1 MAIGSSSTSP
11 ACSQQVPESVGT
23 ACADSRHG
31 AHPDMPIVLR
41 RPDSLSPPDVIIVQ
55 SASTAI
61 DTISTSSSSPSGT
74 SSATKKMFQKR
85 KSGPEERTL
94 HHPSG
99 ALHKR
104 SRHASPREATL
115 LADRL
120 RPRILDE
127 FVGQTHLTGP
137 NTLLFSGDGELATE
151 NVIFWGPP
159 GCGKTTLA
167 RILSGFTDATFKE
180 VSAAISTVND
190 VCAIFEEARDE
201 LQSTGRR
208 TIVFL
213 DEIHRFSRSH
223 QDAFIPFI
231 ERGFV
236 QIIGATTENPSF
248 ELNRALLHLCRVHVL
263 ERLTDA
269 DVVKI
274 VERAVVWAAPPA
286 ADDDSDTSSAQLRP
300 PSSPKGAPSTSSP
313 QAEPPDLTTQ
323 PVDTSGSLPPSPVY
337 PQLTPRVKA
346 AIASLSS
353 GDARTALSLLELV
366 LLAPRTTPESALLDT
381 LRRSVSTSYDRTGDA
396 HYDRISALHKSVRGS
411 QPDAALYWLA
421 RMLEAGEDPVYI
433 ARRMAVCA
441 SEDIGMADR
450 RALPLAGLPS
460 PHSYA
465 MAALQA
471 CQMVGMPGCRAQLAE
486 LVAYLAEA
494 PKSTR
499 AYQAYNRAEKLAKR
513 DPTLLVPVAM
523 RDMLVGVADVLGCGE
538 GYKYPPEY
546 MHPVTN
552 EYLPR
557 QLHGE
562 VILRR
567 EGDLGDKLWD
577 EAALRTWEEVENGGR
592 EWVGRPQ
599 SRPHSP
605 NDTTR
610 STSEGISGPYVT
622 RAPAAAVHGGDLD
635 ELII

>member
-1 MAIGSSSTSP
+1 
-11 ACSQQVPESVGT
+11 
-23 ACADSRHG
+23 
-31 AHPDMPIVLR
+31 MPILR
-41 RPDSLSPPDVIIVQ
+41 RPDSLSPPDLMIVR
-55 SASTAI
+55 STSTAAI
-61 DTISTSSSSPSGT
+61 DEISAPSSSSSDT
-74 SSATKKMFQKR
+74 SSATTKMFQKR
-85 KSGPEERTL
+85 KSGPEEMTL
-94 HHPSG
+94 HHPYE

-104 SRHASPREATL
+104 SRHASPGEATL

-137 NTLLFSGDGELATE
+137 NTLLFSGDGELTTE

-180 VSAAISTVND
+180 VSATISTVNE
-190 VCAIFEEARDE
+190 VCAIFEKARDE
-201 LQSTGRR
+201 LQSTGQR

-223 QDAFIPFI
+223 QDTFIPFI

-248 ELNRALLHLCRVHVL
+248 ELNRTLLNLCRVHVL

-269 DVVKI
+269 DLVKI
-274 VERAVVWAAPPA
+274 VERAVVLAAAPA
-286 ADDDSDTSSAQLRP
+286 ADGDSNTSSAQLRP
-300 PSSPKGAPSTSSP
+300 PSSPKDASSTCASSP
-313 QAEPPDLTTQ
+313 QAQPPDITTQ
-323 PVDTSGSLPPSPVY
+323 PLVDTSTPLPPLSPSPVY
-337 PQLTPRVKA
+337 PQLTARVKA
-346 AIASLSS
+346 AIASHSS

-366 LLAPRTTPESALLDT
+366 LLAPRTTPESALLDS

-396 HYDRISALHKSVRGS
+396 HYDRISALHKS
-411 QPDAALYWLA
+411 
-421 RMLEAGEDPVYI
+421 AGEDPVYI

-450 RALPLAGLPS
+450 RALPLARLPS
-460 PHSYA
+460 PHSLVRWSA
-465 MAALQA
+465 CPGAAHSSRNSSRTSLRRQSR
-471 CQMVGMPGCRAQLAE
+471 RARTKGITAL
-486 LVAYLAEA
+486 
-494 PKSTR
+494 R
-499 AYQAYNRAEKLAKR
+499 KLAKR

-523 RDMLVGVADVLGCGE
+523 RDVPVGVADALECGE

-577 EAALRTWEEVENGGR
+577 EEALKRWEQVENGGQ
-592 EWVGRPQ
+592 EWVGRPYI
-599 SRPHSP
+599 
-605 NDTTR
+605 T
-610 STSEGISGPYVT
+610 
-622 RAPAAAVHGGDLD
+622 
-635 ELII
+635 

>member
-1 MAIGSSSTSP
+1 MQST
-11 ACSQQVPESVGT
+11 
-23 ACADSRHG
+23 
-31 AHPDMPIVLR
+31 
-41 RPDSLSPPDVIIVQ
+41 
-55 SASTAI
+55 STAI
-61 DTISTSSSSPSGT
+61 DGISAPSSPSSGT
-74 SSATKKMFQKR
+74 SSATQKMSQKR
-85 KSGPEERTL
+85 KSEPEETTL
-94 HHPSG
+94 HHPCG
-99 ALHKR
+99 AMLKR
-104 SRHASPREATL
+104 SRQMGHAHPGEATL

-127 FVGQTHLTGP
+127 FVGQTHLTSGR
-137 NTLLFSGDGELATE
+137 NTHLFSGDGELTTE
-151 NVIFWGPP
+151 NIIFWGPP

-167 RILSGFTDATFKE
+167 RILSGFTDASFKE
-180 VSAAISTVND
+180 VSATISTVNE
-190 VCAIFEEARDE
+190 VCSIFEEARDE

-248 ELNRALLHLCRVHVL
+248 ELNWALLHLCRVDVL

-269 DVVKI
+269 DVVEI
-274 VERAVVWAAPPA
+274 VERAVERAVPPIA
-286 ADDDSDTSSAQLRP
+286 NDDNGTSSAQFRL
-300 PSSPKGAPSTSSP
+300 PSSPKNASSTRASSP
-313 QAEPPDLTTQ
+313 Q
-323 PVDTSGSLPPSPVY
+323 
-337 PQLTPRVKA
+337 
-346 AIASLSS
+346 
-353 GDARTALSLLELV
+353 LV
-366 LLAPRTTPESALLDT
+366 LLAPQTAPESALLDS
-381 LRRSVSTSYDRTGDA
+381 LRRSVSTSYDRAGDA
-396 HYDRISALHKSVRGS
+396 RYDLISVLHKSVRGS

-421 RMLEAGEDPVYI
+421 RMLEAGENPVYV

-450 RALPLAGLPS
+450 RALPLA
-460 PHSYA
+460 
-465 MAALQA
+465 MAALQT

-499 AYQAYNRAEKLAKR
+499 AYEGYNRAEKLVQR
-513 DPTLLVPVAM
+513 DPTLFVPVAM
-523 RDMLVGVADVLGCGE
+523 RDVPVGVMDALECGE

-577 EAALRTWEEVENGGR
+577 EDALRRWEEVENDGR
-592 EWVGRPQ
+592 EWVGR
-599 SRPHSP
+599 
-605 NDTTR
+605 
-610 STSEGISGPYVT
+610 
-622 RAPAAAVHGGDLD
+622 LK
-635 ELII
+635 

>member
-1 MAIGSSSTSP
+1 M
-11 ACSQQVPESVGT
+11 
-23 ACADSRHG
+23 
-31 AHPDMPIVLR
+31 
-41 RPDSLSPPDVIIVQ
+41 IVQ
-55 SASTAI
+55 STSTAI
-61 DTISTSSSSPSGT
+61 DGISAPSSSPSDT
-74 SSATKKMFQKR
+74 SSAVKNMFQKR
-85 KSGPEERTL
+85 KSGPEEMTL
-94 HHPSG
+94 HHR

-104 SRHASPREATL
+104 SRHASPGEATL

-137 NTLLFSGDGELATE
+137 NTLLFSGDGELTTE

-159 GCGKTTLA
+159 GCGKTTLV

-180 VSAAISTVND
+180 VSATISTVNE

-223 QDAFIPFI
+223 QVFVPYLYASFYLTICQDSFIPFI

-236 QIIGATTENPSF
+236 QVIGATTENPSF
-248 ELNRALLHLCRVHVL
+248 ELNRTLLNLCRVHVL

-286 ADDDSDTSSAQLRP
+286 TDDDSNTSSPHLRP
-300 PSSPKGAPSTSSP
+300 HSSPKDASSTRASP
-313 QAEPPDLTTQ
+313 QAQPPDITTQ
-323 PVDTSGSLPPSPVY
+323 PLVDTPTPLPPLSPSLVY
-337 PQLTPRVKA
+337 PQLTARVKA

-366 LLAPRTTPESALLDT
+366 FLAPRTAPESALLDS

-433 ARRMAVCA
+433 ARRMA
-441 SEDIGMADR
+441 
-450 RALPLAGLPS
+450 
-460 PHSYA
+460 A

-499 AYQAYNRAEKLAKR
+499 AYQGYNRAEKLAKR

-523 RDMLVGVADVLGCGE
+523 RDVPVGVADVLECE
-538 GYKYPPEY
+538 GYRYPPEY

-577 EAALRTWEEVENGGR
+577 EDALKRWEEVENGGQ
-592 EWVGRPQ
+592 EWVGRPY
-599 SRPHSP
+599 SGPHPWSHP
-605 NDTTR
+605 SNDTTQPASE
-610 STSEGISGPYVT
+610 STTYNN
-622 RAPAAAVHGGDLD
+622 
-635 ELII
+635 

>member
-1 MAIGSSSTSP
+1 MAGSSSTSP
-11 ACSQQVPESVGT
+11 ACSRQVPESVG
-23 ACADSRHG
+23 APRADSRHG
-31 AHPDMPIVLR
+31 AHPDMPMLR
-41 RPDSLSPPDVIIVQ
+41 RPESLSPPDVMIVQ
-55 SASTAI
+55 STSTAI
-61 DTISTSSSSPSGT
+61 DGISAPSSSPSGT
-74 SSATKKMFQKR
+74 TKLFQKR
-85 KSGPEERTL
+85 KSGPEEMT
-94 HHPSG
+94 
-99 ALHKR
+99 LHKR
-104 SRHASPREATL
+104 SRHASPGEATL

-127 FVGQTHLTGP
+127 FVGQTHLIGP
-137 NTLLFSGDGELATE
+137 NTLLFSGDGEFTTE

-180 VSAAISTVND
+180 VSATISTVNE
-190 VCAIFEEARDE
+190 VCAMFEEARDE

-248 ELNRALLHLCRVHVL
+248 ELNRALLNLCRVHVL

-269 DVVKI
+269 DIVKI

-286 ADDDSDTSSAQLRP
+286 ADDDSNTSSAHLRP
-300 PSSPKGAPSTSSP
+300 PSSPKDTSSTRGSSP
-313 QAEPPDLTTQ
+313 QAQPPDITTQ
-323 PVDTSGSLPPSPVY
+323 PLVDTSASLPPLSPSPVY
-337 PQLTPRVKA
+337 AQLTPRVKA
-346 AIASLSS
+346 AIASHSS

-366 LLAPRTTPESALLDT
+366 LFAPRTSPESALLDS

-450 RALPLAGLPS
+450 RALPLA
-460 PHSYA
+460 

-499 AYQAYNRAEKLAKR
+499 AYQGYNRAEKLAKR

-523 RDMLVGVADVLGCGE
+523 RDVPVGVADVLECGE

-577 EAALRTWEEVENGGR
+577 EEALRRWEEVENGGQ
-592 EWVGRPQ
+592 EWVGRPY
-599 SRPHSP
+599 SKPHPS
-605 NDTTR
+605 NDTA
-610 STSEGISGPYVT
+610 STN
-622 RAPAAAVHGGDLD
+622 
-635 ELII
+635 